1 MLLLT
6 VFLFLLYIV
15 TTVYIEYA
23 AYNESWSMALTCRI
37 FRLNVGHASCF
48 FSHKCLLIVHLD
60 LDSVP
65 LLIVHLKPHTYAQVA
80 TSFLLYTPTPTLS
93 RNIFHICD
101 LCQENN
107 NLYQSNVGNEWC

>member
-1 MLLLT
+1 MR
-6 VFLFLLYIV
+6 VV
-15 TTVYIEYA
+15 
-23 AYNESWSMALTCRI
+23 
-37 FRLNVGHASCF
+37 

-65 LLIVHLKPHTYAQVA
+65 LLIVHLEAHTYAQVA

-107 NLYQSNVGNEWC
+107 NLYQSNVGNEWCKKIKQTKMAFLNTSLKHIDNLGKTIPTV